1 MFKNEQFQT
10 ENSNQN
16 QMTTLN
22 VEHMS
27 VTVDELTNAM
37 LWLEGIAKGDTQGAA
52 PALAICWF
60 LERYERTVDGLSR
73 NK

>member
-1 MFKNEQFQT
+1 MFRNEQLQT
-10 ENSNQN
+10 ENSN

-22 VEHMS
+22 VDHIS
-27 VTVDELTNAM
+27 VTIDELTNAM

-60 LERYERTVDGLSR
+60 LETYERTVNRLSR